1 MIDASEPFAVRI
13 LGALGFFVAFAA
25 VTAAVVAR
33 RSPVKRFDERFMAAL
48 ARRRTDRLDGAA
60 GPLSMLATQEP
71 LTVQGMIAFVMI
83 IVTIGGNAPLHF
95 AVAAVGSGLLSELVK
110 RTVARPRPAGP
121 HLIRWI
127 RGFSYPSGDLL
138 TASAIHLT
146 IALIVSPHLPGCA
159 ASAVLFA
166 IVTTLLGLLAACR
179 VYTGVH
185 YPSDVLGG
193 ALLGAGWA
201 LFVSAWFA

>member
-13 LGALGFFVAFAA
+13 LGALGFFAAFAA

-33 RSPVKRFDERFMAAL
+33 RSPLKRFDERFMAAL
-48 ARRRTDRLDGAA
+48 ARRRTDRIDGVA
-60 GPLSMLATQEP
+60 GPLSVLATQEP

-83 IVTIGGNAPLHF
+83 IVTIGGSAPLHF

-138 TASAIHLT
+138 TASAIYLT
-146 IALIVSPHLPGCA
+146 IALIVSPHVPGCA
-159 ASAVLFA
+159 ASAVLFT
-166 IVTTLLGLLAACR
+166 IVTTLLGLLAVCR

-193 ALLGAGWA
+193 ALLGTGWA